1 MNTHEG
7 RMYKICFYVPLD
19 DVEVVKQAL
28 FDAGAGHIGHYDCC
42 CWQTPGTGQFRPL
55 QYSNPHIGTLGQ
67 IETVDEFKV
76 EMVCEDALIA
86 DAIAALRD
94 SHPYE
99 EPAFDVWKLEQLDAI
114 SGN

>member
-1 MNTHEG
+1 
-7 RMYKICFYVPLD
+7 MYKICFYVPLD

-28 FDAGAGHIGHYDCC
+28 FDAGAGRIGHYDCC

>member
-1 MNTHEG
+1 
-7 RMYKICFYVPLD
+7 
-19 DVEVVKQAL
+19 
-28 FDAGAGHIGHYDCC
+28 
-42 CWQTPGTGQFRPL
+42 
-55 QYSNPHIGTLGQ
+55 
-67 IETVDEFKV
+67 
-76 EMVCEDALIA
+76 MVCEDALIA